1 MKKKVRQASKAIIF
15 YINVETKQKRGFSSQ
30 KAANEFIDSVD
41 KPNLWDC
48 VLDKDYYNREIKN
61 FEESKKIGEIHI
73 RALELI
79 NLNNHIKVIAK
90 VLGVSDSEFRKILK
104 ALELNQFII
113 KGERNHIDSYSY
125 DNYEITKKGDDYL
138 NRMFLKGACVI

>member
-15 YINVETKQKRGFSSQ
+15 YINVETNQKRGFSSQ
-30 KAANEFIDSVD
+30 RAAKEFIDNVEE
-41 KPNLWDC
+41 PNLWDC
-48 VLDKDYYNREIKN
+48 ILDKDYYNREIKN

-104 ALELNQFII
+104 ALELNQFIR
-113 KGERNHIDSYSY
+113 KEDRTHVDNYSY
-125 DNYEITKKGDDYL
+125 DRYEITKKGEDKL
-138 NRMFLKGACVI
+138 SEII

>member
-15 YINVETKQKRGFSSQ
+15 YINVETNQKRGFSSQ
-30 KAANEFIDSVD
+30 RAAKEFIDNVEEP
-41 KPNLWDC
+41 KLWDC

-104 ALELNQFII
+104 ALELNQFIR
-113 KGERNHIDSYSY
+113 KEYRTHVDNYSY
-125 DNYEITKKGDDYL
+125 DRYEITKKGEDRL
-138 NRMFLKGACVI
+138 SEII